1 LPDRIRLADYPEL
14 RRIAWQMAD
23 DTELTPQAALDL
35 YERNWRHVD
44 HQALGERERTLVR
57 QLTRALGGGR
67 LLV

>member
-1 LPDRIRLADYPEL
+1 
-14 RRIAWQMAD
+14 MGD

-44 HQALGERERTLVR
+44 HQALGERERTLVQ